1 MLSPNR
7 SFFFLFFVLRPK
19 GEGASRCGG
28 GGRLPKKEGAM
39 VHEGWEETISEIEKE
54 KSETRPGKVNVDKA
68 VGNKWVVVRND
79 EY

>member
-1 MLSPNR
+1 
-7 SFFFLFFVLRPK
+7 
-19 GEGASRCGG
+19 
-28 GGRLPKKEGAM
+28 M

-54 KSETRPGKVNVDKA
+54 KSETRSGKVNVDKA